1 MKNVFKVLL
10 AMLLLGMVTPYQV
23 RAEISKAAAENS
35 SQQQKERLLRGLV
48 TDKDGLP
55 LPGVAVQ
62 VKGTT
67 QGTTTNGDGEYY
79 IMVKGVEN
87 PVLVF
92 SFIGM
97 ETQEIP
103 FEKGKHRINVVL
115 EESQQVMEEVVVNG
129 IFTRKAESFTGS
141 AKTFKKD
148 ELKRMGNGNV

>member
-55 LPGVAVQ
+55 LPGVTVQ

-67 QGTTTNGDGEYY
+67 QGTTTDGEGEYY

-103 FEKGKHRINVVL
+103 FEKASTASMLFCRNHNKLWKKWWSMVFLPAKRNHLPVQRRP
-115 EESQQVMEEVVVNG
+115 S
-129 IFTRKAESFTGS
+129 RK
-141 AKTFKKD
+141 
-148 ELKRMGNGNV
+148 MN

>member
-23 RAEISKAAAENS
+23 RAEISKVAAENS

-55 LPGVAVQ
+55 LPGVTVQ

-92 SFIGM
+92 SFIV
-97 ETQEIP
+97 TVI
-103 FEKGKHRINVVL
+103 FSNV
-115 EESQQVMEEVVVNG
+115 
-129 IFTRKAESFTGS
+129 
-141 AKTFKKD
+141 
-148 ELKRMGNGNV
+148 